1 MFERTKRFANPYA
14 HALIDIIYTILWFTA
29 FIALI
34 VWAKQG
40 SHAAKD
46 WDGGKDKVC
55 DKFDWGPTGKC
66 KLGQATGFLAVI
78 IW

>member
-1 MFERTKRFANPYA
+1 MM
-14 HALIDIIYTILWFTA
+14 DIIYTILWFPA
-29 FIALI
+29 FIELI

-46 WDGGKDKVC
+46 WDSRRDKVC
-55 DKFDWGPTGKC
+55 DKFDWGPMSKC
-66 KLGQATGFLAVI
+66 KLGQGLGALAFL